1 MKIYT
6 CTNFLLDYTIIHYS
20 SIWHFLVGTFR
31 FGNKVNK
38 YNLQKKV
45 FKIDLLEDGMPFY

>member
-1 MKIYT
+1 MKIYN
-6 CTNFLLDYTIIHYS
+6 CINFLPDYTIIHYS
-20 SIWHFLVGTFR
+20 PMWQFLVGRFK

-45 FKIDLLEDGMPFY
+45 FKIDLLEDGMPFC